1 VFQLKSSWSPLNT
14 IINSGQV
21 DRLLKDYLEA
31 KLRSTFDYL
40 AIEGKM
46 TPDPNGDIGVTGNY
60 RKKLSDKNVF
70 FTATINVEARTVK
83 NLREY

>member
-1 VFQLKSSWSPLNT
+1 LNT
-14 IINSGQV
+14 IIDSGQV

-60 RKKLSDKNVF
+60 RKKLSDKNIF
-70 FTATINVEARTVK
+70 FTATINVEARTVQ

>member
-1 VFQLKSSWSPLNT
+1 LNT
-14 IINSGQV
+14 IIDSGQV

-70 FTATINVEARTVK
+70 FTATINVEARTVQ

>member
-1 VFQLKSSWSPLNT
+1 MNT
-14 IINSGQV
+14 IIDSGQV

-70 FTATINVEARTVK
+70 FTATINVEARTVQ

>member
-1 VFQLKSSWSPLNT
+1 MNT
-14 IINSGQV
+14 IIDSGQV

-60 RKKLSDKNVF
+60 RKKLSDKNIF
-70 FTATINVEARTVK
+70 FTATINVEARTVQ

>member
-1 VFQLKSSWSPLNT
+1 VFQLTLWWSPLNT

-70 FTATINVEARTVK
+70 FTATINVEARTVQ

>member
-1 VFQLKSSWSPLNT
+1 LNT
-14 IINSGQV
+14 IVNSGQV

-70 FTATINVEARTVK
+70 FTATINVEARTVQ

>member
-1 VFQLKSSWSPLNT
+1 MNT
-14 IINSGQV
+14 IVNSGQV

-70 FTATINVEARTVK
+70 FTATINVEARTVQ

>member
-1 VFQLKSSWSPLNT
+1 MNT

-21 DRLLKDYLEA
+21 DGLLKDYLEA
-31 KLRSTFDYL
+31 RLRSTLDYM
-40 AIEGKM
+40 AIEAKM

-83 NLREY
+83 NLLEY

>member
-1 VFQLKSSWSPLNT
+1 LNT
-14 IINSGQV
+14 IVNSGQV

-60 RKKLSDKNVF
+60 RKKLSDKNIF
-70 FTATINVEARTVK
+70 FTATINVEARTVQ